1 MNFRVIAVDFDGTL
15 CINVYPNIGEPNE
28 ILIRYLL
35 DEQKR
40 GSKLIL
46 WTCRCGK
53 YLDEAVAWCLKHGL
67 KFDAV
72 NDNIPEATEFFGSN
86 SRKVFAHVYIDD
98 KNSYMRW

>member
-15 CINVYPNIGEPNE
+15 CKDSYPNIGEPNE
-28 ILIRYLL
+28 TLIRYLL

-53 YLDEAVAWCLKHGL
+53 YLDEAVSWCLKHSL

>member
-1 MNFRVIAVDFDGTL
+1 MNFHVIAVDFDGTL
-15 CINVYPNIGEPNE
+15 CKDAYPNIGEPNKP
-28 ILIRYLL
+28 LIRYLL

-53 YLDEAVAWCLKHGL
+53 YLDEAVSWCLKHGL

-86 SRKVFAHVYIDD
+86 SQKVFAHVYIDD

>member
-15 CINVYPNIGEPNE
+15 CKNAYPNIGEPNE
-28 ILIRYLL
+28 TLIRYLL

-53 YLDEAVAWCLKHGL
+53 YLDEAVSWCLKHGL

-72 NDNIPEATEFFGSN
+72 NDNIPEATKFFGSN
-86 SRKVFAHVYIDD
+86 SRKIFAHVYIDD
-98 KNSYMRW
+98 RNSCMRW

>member
-15 CINVYPNIGEPNE
+15 CKNAYPNIGEPNE
-28 ILIRYLL
+28 TLIRYLL

-53 YLDEAVAWCLKHGL
+53 YLDEAVSWCLKHGL

-72 NDNIPEATEFFGSN
+72 NDNIPEATKFFVSN
-86 SRKVFAHVYIDD
+86 SRKIFAHVYIDD
-98 KNSYMRW
+98 RNSCMRW